1 MSRLALW
8 LAIILILLSVVWLS
22 EGRRVALFFD
32 RFVTARAKSLPVT
45 PLKYEGGGFL
55 IGGESMTF
63 GLVNNLRADLELETD
78 SSHRAVLCTP
88 HGKFTLGPRTNPVD
102 PSGRPDLTFVPDP
115 ADELSFAIMES
126 LVIWRAPLEFQIFG
140 GPSPK
145 WKRYVY
151 YTLLWKKP
159 SGVKLEMSWRYE
171 KQYYAARGW
180 TTPSMMWNSQT
191 GLLSIE
197 IQAKR

>member
-8 LAIILILLSVVWLS
+8 LAIILILLTVVWLS
-22 EGRRVALFFD
+22 AGRRLALFLD
-32 RFVTARAKSLPVT
+32 RFVTAQTRSLPVS
-45 PLKYEGGGFL
+45 PLQYDGGGLL
-55 IGGESMTF
+55 IGGEAMTF
-63 GLVNNLRADLELETD
+63 GLVNNLRADLELATD

-88 HGKFTLGPRTNPVD
+88 HGTFTLGPRTNPVD
-102 PSGRPDLTFVPDP
+102 PSGRPEITFVPDP
-115 ADELSFAIMES
+115 TDELSFVTRAS
-126 LVIWRAPLEFQIFG
+126 LLAWRAPFEFQIFG

-151 YTLLWKKP
+151 YTLVWKKP
-159 SGVKLEMSWRYE
+159 SGAKLQMSWRYE
-171 KQYYAARGW
+171 RQYYSARGW
-180 TTPSMMWNSQT
+180 TTPAMMWNSQT